1 MVKLGMMISDRYE
14 ILEKVGSGGMA
25 DVFRAKCHRL
35 NRFVAIKFLKQ
46 EYCQDAKFVS
56 KFRGE
61 AQSVAGLS
69 HPNIVSIYDVGED
82 EGMHYIVMEFVEG
95 ITLKRYIEEKRKLS
109 VKEACG
115 IALQIAAGLEAAH
128 GNGII
133 HRDIKP
139 QNILISRDGTAKV
152 TDFGIAKA
160 ATSNTITSNAMGSV
174 HYISPEQARGGF
186 SDEKSDIYSL
196 GITIYEMLT
205 GTVPFTGESTVAIAL
220 AHVQEE
226 ATPLAAMDARIPK
239 GLSDIVAKCMQKKG
253 DLRYRSATEL
263 IAELKMFLADPTG
276 TYGVIEQLDAGG
288 KTLFIPTDRVKEG
301 RKIEP
306 VDEKQLQEEAV
317 NAEDNEE
324 EDDDEGDVDPKLEK
338 ALVIG
343 SIVVA
348 IIIGLVIIFMLG
360 KFIGLWGGSTPSGNS
375 GATAAP
381 TATAE
386 GMTVV
391 PSVVN
396 MKQEAA
402 KVEFDNN
409 DLIPNFEEQESDEIE
424 EGYVIGT
431 NPEVGSQVKKNSK
444 VTVYVSIGPKKVLV
458 PDVKNYSLEDAKEAL
473 EEAGFKV
480 EVKDAEYS
488 NDVETGLVCRT
499 DPAGNDKAV
508 PGETIKIYQS
518 KGKEDTMVP
527 VPDLSTMTKSKARRA
542 LEAVGLKLG
551 NVTSNYSDS
560 VTKNRVCAQSQPKGA
575 KIKKGRT
582 VDITLS
588 LGPKATYNYIGQI
601 SITENPFEY
610 ETDAPATIKLVLSQ
624 DGVQKKI
631 YEQTHT
637 YADFPLTVSDIKG
650 SSTSEG
656 EVIMY
661 KNGVRVGA
669 YSISFTK
676 VEQ

>member
-386 GMTVV
+386 GKTVV
-391 PSVVN
+391 PSVEN

>member
-409 DLIPNFEEQESDEIE
+409 DFI
-424 EGYVIGT
+424 
-431 NPEVGSQVKKNSK
+431 
-444 VTVYVSIGPKKVLV
+444 
-458 PDVKNYSLEDAKEAL
+458 
-473 EEAGFKV
+473 
-480 EVKDAEYS
+480 
-488 NDVETGLVCRT
+488 R
-499 DPAGNDKAV
+499 
-508 PGETIKIYQS
+508 KIS
-518 KGKEDTMVP
+518 GK
-527 VPDLSTMTKSKARRA
+527 
-542 LEAVGLKLG
+542 
-551 NVTSNYSDS
+551 
-560 VTKNRVCAQSQPKGA
+560 
-575 KIKKGRT
+575 
-582 VDITLS
+582 LS
-588 LGPKATYNYIGQI
+588 L
-601 SITENPFEY
+601 
-610 ETDAPATIKLVLSQ
+610 
-624 DGVQKKI
+624 
-631 YEQTHT
+631 
-637 YADFPLTVSDIKG
+637 
-650 SSTSEG
+650 
-656 EVIMY
+656 
-661 KNGVRVGA
+661 
-669 YSISFTK
+669 
-676 VEQ
+676 